1 VLTFASR
8 LYAIGARGRRSAI
21 EGNPAAV
28 RRLDRPVVSVGN
40 LSVGG
45 TGKTPL
51 VAWIASRLIEAG
63 ERPAILS
70 RGYGRSDPDDGVT
83 VVNDGVRLRADLAR
97 AGDEPL
103 MLARALPKCRV
114 LVCADRYL
122 AGRVAE
128 LHLGATV
135 HILDDGFQHF
145 GLARDVD
152 LLVIDPADFERPMTL
167 PAGRLREP
175 EKTASRADALIV
187 AGDANARIGM
197 SERLGVEQ
205 AFSLVRQVGVAVE
218 DAAGGPQA
226 VTAPARVVLVSGIAR
241 PARFEEESKAAG
253 YDVAASIAFADH
265 HGYLAADVARI
276 SEAVRSS
283 GAACV
288 LTTEKDLMRL
298 LPLRPL
304 PFRVAVRP
312 LHVRV
317 EPETFMP
324 WLLERL
330 AGSPVR
336 SAGPELV
343 EGRAT
348 VEAAGPGMR
357 T

>member
-8 LYAIGARGRRSAI
+8 LYAIGARVRRSAI
-21 EGNPAAV
+21 EGDPGAV
-28 RRLDRPVVSVGN
+28 RRLERPVVSVGN

-51 VAWIASRLIEAG
+51 VGWIASRLIEAG

-83 VVNDGVRLRADLAR
+83 VVSDGVRLRADLAR

-135 HILDDGFQHF
+135 HLLDDGFQHF

-152 LLVIDPADFERPMTL
+152 LLVIDPADFARPMTL
-167 PAGRLREP
+167 PKGRLREP
-175 EKTASRADALIV
+175 AETASVADALIV
-187 AGDANARIGM
+187 AGDANARVEM
-197 SERLGVEQ
+197 SDRLGVEH
-205 AFSLVRQVGVAVE
+205 AFSLIRQVGGAVE
-218 DAAGGPQA
+218 E
-226 VTAPARVVLVSGIAR
+226 TARGLQPITPPARVVVLSGIAR
-241 PARFEEESKAAG
+241 PARFEEEAKTAG
-253 YDVAASIAFADH
+253 YDIAASIAFADH
-265 HGYLAADVARI
+265 HGYVAADVARI
-276 SEAVRSS
+276 ADAVRAS

-304 PFRVAVRP
+304 PFRVAVRS

-317 EPETFMP
+317 EPDTFMP
-324 WLLERL
+324 WLLDRL
-330 AGSPVR
+330 AAARKAPVR
-336 SAGPELV
+336 PELA
-343 EGRAT
+343 ETALN
-348 VEAAGPGMR
+348 AGGPA
-357 T
+357 

>member
-1 VLTFASR
+1 MLTLANR
-8 LYAIGARGRRSAI
+8 LYAFGARARRASI
-21 EGNPAAV
+21 EGNPAAI

-51 VAWIASRLIEAG
+51 VAWIAMRLIEAG

-70 RGYGRSDPDDGVT
+70 RGYGRSNPDEGVT
-83 VVNDGVRLRADLAR
+83 VVSDGVRLRADLAR

-128 LHLGATV
+128 LHLTATV
-135 HILDDGFQHF
+135 HLLDDGFQHF

-152 LLVIDPADFERPMTL
+152 LLVIDPVDFERPMTL
-167 PAGRLREP
+167 PGGRLREP
-175 EKTASRADALIV
+175 AKTAALADALVV
-187 AGDANARIGM
+187 AGDANTRVEM
-197 SERLGVEQ
+197 SERLRVQ
-205 AFSLVRQVGVAVE
+205 DAFSLVRQAGVAVE
-218 DAAGGPQA
+218 E
-226 VTAPARVVLVSGIAR
+226 TARGLQPITASTRVVVVSGIAR
-241 PARFEEESKAAG
+241 PARFVEETKAAG
-253 YDVAASIAFADH
+253 YDVADSMAFADH
-265 HGYLAADVARI
+265 YAYVAADIVRI
-276 SEAVRSS
+276 AEAVRAS

-317 EPETFMP
+317 EPDTFMP

-330 AGSPVR
+330 GGVRQGAVRPALVPSRTAG
-336 SAGPELV
+336 GP
-343 EGRAT
+343 A
-348 VEAAGPGMR
+348 
-357 T
+357 

>member
-8 LYAIGARGRRSAI
+8 LYALGARARRSAI
-21 EGNPAAV
+21 AGDPNAV

-51 VAWIASRLIEAG
+51 VGWIASRLIEAG

-83 VVNDGVRLRADLAR
+83 VVSDGVRLRADLAR

-128 LHLGATV
+128 LHLAATV
-135 HILDDGFQHF
+135 HLLDDGFQHF
-145 GLARDVD
+145 ELARAVD

-167 PAGRLREP
+167 PGGRLREP
-175 EKTASRADALIV
+175 EKTASLADALVV
-187 AGDANARIGM
+187 AGDVNTRIGM
-197 SERLGVEQ
+197 SERLGVEH

-218 DAAGGPQA
+218 ETARGPLP

-265 HGYLAADVARI
+265 HGYVAADIARI
-276 SEAVRSS
+276 AEAVRASN
-283 GAACV
+283 AVCV

-317 EPETFMP
+317 EPEAFMP

-330 AGSPVR
+330 SAAREAPVR
-336 SAGPELV
+336 PGFV
-343 EGRAT
+343 EGGLNRG
-348 VEAAGPGMR
+348 GPA
-357 T
+357 

>member
-1 VLTFASR
+1 MLTFASR
-8 LYAIGARGRRSAI
+8 LYALGARARRSAI
-21 EGNPAAV
+21 GGDPTAV

-51 VAWIASRLIEAG
+51 VGWIASRLIEAG

-83 VVNDGVRLRADLAR
+83 VVSDGVRLRADLAR

-122 AGRVAE
+122 AARVAE
-128 LHLGATV
+128 LHLAATV
-135 HILDDGFQHF
+135 HLLDDGFQHF
-145 GLARDVD
+145 ELARDVD

-167 PAGRLREP
+167 PGGRLREP
-175 EKTASRADALIV
+175 EKTASLADALVV
-187 AGDANARIGM
+187 AGDATARIGM
-197 SERLGVEQ
+197 SQRLGVEH

-218 DAAGGPQA
+218 ETARGPMP
-226 VTAPARVVLVSGIAR
+226 VTAPTRVVLVSGIAR

-253 YDVAASIAFADH
+253 YDVAASIALPITMAV
-265 HGYLAADVARI
+265 AADIARI
-276 SEAVRSS
+276 AEAVRTS
-283 GAACV
+283 GAVCV

-317 EPETFMP
+317 EPDAFMP

-330 AGSPVR
+330 
-336 SAGPELV
+336 SAARKAPSDGLV
-343 EGRAT
+343 E
-348 VEAAGPGMR
+348 AG
-357 T
+357 

>member
-1 VLTFASR
+1 
-8 LYAIGARGRRSAI
+8 
-21 EGNPAAV
+21 
-28 RRLDRPVVSVGN
+28 
-40 LSVGG
+40 
-45 TGKTPL
+45 
-51 VAWIASRLIEAG
+51 
-63 ERPAILS
+63 
-70 RGYGRSDPDDGVT
+70 
-83 VVNDGVRLRADLAR
+83 
-97 AGDEPL
+97 
-103 MLARALPKCRV
+103 
-114 LVCADRYL
+114 
-122 AGRVAE
+122 
-128 LHLGATV
+128 
-135 HILDDGFQHF
+135 
-145 GLARDVD
+145 
-152 LLVIDPADFERPMTL
+152 
-167 PAGRLREP
+167 
-175 EKTASRADALIV
+175 
-187 AGDANARIGM
+187 M
-197 SERLGVEQ
+197 SERLGVEH
-205 AFSLVRQVGVAVE
+205 AFSLVRQVGAAVE
-218 DAAGGPQA
+218 ETARGPQS